1 MSREAVRAVRS
12 RKNFLSNLPAL
23 ACPTRM
29 EMDDED
35 AGLCSPG
42 CSERAVS
49 PERFGNPSFFC
60 PRYTFAL
67 GMFFWCSG
75 SPSLTQS

>member
-1 MSREAVRAVRS
+1 MSPDYFTLGSE
-12 RKNFLSNLPAL
+12 AL
-23 ACPTRM
+23 AQSTARPQAFIR
-29 EMDDED
+29 
-35 AGLCSPG
+35 G
-42 CSERAVS
+42 SERAVS

-67 GMFFWCSG
+67 GMFFWYSG